1 MKKRST
7 VVRLFSQLHGQRIRL
22 GVVGL
27 SIVIYVALSIYNP
40 MYSATVIDHLWQ
52 SIQAARSSGTPFVI
66 TWTSMGRELTQLSV
80 QYFFTWIFY
89 YLQSWLMANVA
100 ESLNLKLRNQIAR
113 KLGRLPLSF
122 FDREKAGEILARV
135 TSDLD
140 KIADVL

>member
-1 MKKRST
+1 
-7 VVRLFSQLHGQRIRL
+7 
-22 GVVGL
+22 
-27 SIVIYVALSIYNP
+27 
-40 MYSATVIDHLWQ
+40 
-52 SIQAARSSGTPFVI
+52 
-66 TWTSMGRELTQLSV
+66 MGRELTQLRV

-89 YLQSWLMANVA
+89 YLQSWLMSNVA